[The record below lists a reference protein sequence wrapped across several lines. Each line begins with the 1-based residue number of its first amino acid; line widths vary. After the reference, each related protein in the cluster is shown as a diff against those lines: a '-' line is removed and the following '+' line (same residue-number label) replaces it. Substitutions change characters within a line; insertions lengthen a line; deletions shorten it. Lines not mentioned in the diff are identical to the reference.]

1 MTKDILRV
9 FSALCSFFPVQAR
22 WPSWTSICRQWLMSP
37 LVDLTLLREWCC
49 FQCTS
54 KKLGTVGLG
63 LKWFF
68 PLFHLENLSKL
79 YALSEAL
86 AISGYMVYDDVQ
98 YISGQTT
105 QCVAPGVPAQRAL
118 GLGQW
123 PLVRCEWGTEL
134 AQGLAGNLG
143 ILSGSTS
150 KILKDVDIL
159 WQFSHTISSYLKSAC
174 LLWSRAGH
182 LREAESGWN
191 LRHWMES
198 SRGFLL
204 LQVPWSQRSAAVAL
218 AWRSC
223 FVKGFGH
230 DQVIEELNCL
240 VLYYLFM
247 FSYFFIGVSSLSFF
261 MAVPMGV
268 LFFTAAECWI
278 HRLKNHRLTW
288 HYNFDTST
296 LRCEVRIRVEQQPSS
311 QPSFWSGVRGFN
323 KIRNPRNWKLKLKQA
338 KPRQNCTP
346 PAKQVTHPTRPLQD
360 MGAELVSIGTL
371 SEQIFVGMPR

>member
-68 PLFHLENLSKL
+68 PLFHLEKLSKL

-159 WQFSHTISSYLKSAC
+159 WQFSQT
-174 LLWSRAGH
+174 R
-182 LREAESGWN
+182 
-191 LRHWMES
+191 
-198 SRGFLL
+198 F
-204 LQVPWSQRSAAVAL
+204 
-218 AWRSC
+218 
-223 FVKGFGH
+223 
-230 DQVIEELNCL
+230 
-240 VLYYLFM
+240 
-247 FSYFFIGVSSLSFF
+247 
-261 MAVPMGV
+261 
-268 LFFTAAECWI
+268 
-278 HRLKNHRLTW
+278 
-288 HYNFDTST
+288 
-296 LRCEVRIRVEQQPSS
+296 
-311 QPSFWSGVRGFN
+311 
-323 KIRNPRNWKLKLKQA
+323 
-338 KPRQNCTP
+338 
-346 PAKQVTHPTRPLQD
+346 HPTWKVPVCCGHAQAICEKRKVAGICDTGWKAHEDSCYFKCLGAKDLQQLRWH
-360 MGAELVSIGTL
+360 GAGALWRGLDTT
-371 SEQIFVGMPR
+371 R